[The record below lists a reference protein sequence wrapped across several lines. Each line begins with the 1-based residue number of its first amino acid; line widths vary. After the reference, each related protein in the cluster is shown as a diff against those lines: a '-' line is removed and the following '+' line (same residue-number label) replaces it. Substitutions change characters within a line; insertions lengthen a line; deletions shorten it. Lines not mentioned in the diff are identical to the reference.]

1 MSQLNRIGAEVPAEV
16 REQAPPLRP
25 ESVSIRAF
33 AWAQLPAFCSLVI
46 SASGV
51 LELVE
56 KLKAAPRAGPVP
68 PPVPVAPVPLV
79 QVQEAAPLPVSLQ
92 VQLPLDEVTALP
104 VAGAAAK
111 PQVRITVAVAELD
124 VPPVPGPGNVGKVR
138 ASALATGR
146 MRTMHTA
153 MRRSF

>member
-1 MSQLNRIGAEVPAEV
+1 MRPIGLDQGLRLGTTACVLQLGDQRVGRVEV
-16 REQAPPLRP
+16 
-25 ESVSIRAF
+25 
-33 AWAQLPAFCSLVI
+33 
-46 SASGV
+46 
-51 LELVE
+51 VE

-92 VQLPLDEVTALP
+92 VQLPLDEVAALP

-153 MRRSF
+153 MRRALTGLLDHVLVNS